1 MADEQ
6 NQTGSTGLGTQGAST
21 EGQQTQ
27 GEGQQQD
34 STQSNPP
41 KTDGMRFGRSQSSQS
56 GNQ

>member
-6 NQTGSTGLGTQGAST
+6 NQTGSTGLATQGAST

-41 KTDGMRFGRSQSSQS
+41 KPTGCRMLWAK
-56 GNQ
+56 